1 MDHGSRKERRNSMK
15 LTKIGQGLLAVTASL
30 SLGLGMT
37 SCSPSDTIDYVFV
50 TSNAT
55 SGSSANGQVS
65 SYHVDSQSG
74 ALSLVSGSPFNSQ
87 GVNPVAEVASPNGQ
101 YLYVANH
108 DDSTIAQFTIGTD
121 GQLAFGKSYTTPGS
135 EPVSLAINAAG
146 TLLFVLDYYGPGFT
160 DVSPGPGALVVYPVN
175 SDGSLGS
182 PVANGGLAYTTLQCF
197 PGGVVVSPNGNY
209 VYVTNTNSVVV
220 TTAPPTTANPPPTP
234 SVCPSQGTVSGFTL
248 SSSGVLTAIPG
259 SPFPAGTTPT
269 GIAID
274 LTNRFL
280 YATDSVQ
287 NDLIEWQ
294 IDSGGVLDP
303 SKNGPFATG
312 VFPVNVT
319 VDPRDQFVYVSNY
332 NSDTISAFTIS
343 QSNGQPSALAAS
355 TFGTRNSPTCI
366 LVDPALGRY
375 LYASLASVNSVAAA
389 SLNPNT
395 GALTG
400 VQNSP
405 YTVLGIATCVAAVP
419 HGNHATQY
427 VSSTAGQ

>member
-1 MDHGSRKERRNSMK
+1 MK
-15 LTKIGQGLLAVTASL
+15 LKRIGQGLLAVAASL

-37 SCSPSDTIDYVFV
+37 SCSPSDTIDYLFV
-50 TSNAT
+50 TSNT
-55 SGSSANGQVS
+55 SAGTSANGQVS
-65 SYHVDSQSG
+65 SYHVDSETG
-74 ALSLVSGSPFNSQ
+74 ALSVVAGSPISSQ
-87 GVNPVAEVASPNGQ
+87 GINPVAEVTSPNGQ

-108 DDSTIAQFTIGTD
+108 GSNSVAQFTIGTD
-121 GQLAFGKSYTTPGS
+121 GQLVFAKSYTTPGS
-135 EPVSLAINAAG
+135 EPVSLAINNAG

-160 DVSPGPGALVVYPVN
+160 DVSPGPGALVVFPVN

-182 PVANGGLAYTTLQCF
+182 PVSSGGLAYTTLQCF
-197 PGGVVVSPNGNY
+197 PGGVAVSPNGNY
-209 VYVTNTNSVVV
+209 AYVTNTNSVVV
-220 TTAPPTTANPPPTP
+220 TTAPPSTATPPATP
-234 SVCPSQGTVSGFTL
+234 AVCPSQGTVSGFTV

-274 LTNRFL
+274 LTNRFV

-287 NDLIEWQ
+287 NQIIAWQ
-294 IDSGGVLDP
+294 INGGGVLAP
-303 SKNGPFATG
+303 LPNGPFATG
-312 VFPVNVT
+312 TFPVNLV
-319 VDPRDQFVYVSNY
+319 VDPRDEYIYVSNF
-332 NSDTISAFTIS
+332 NVDTISAFTIS

-355 TFGTRNSPTCI
+355 TFSTRDSPTCI

-395 GALTG
+395 GVLTG

-405 YTVLGIATCVAAVP
+405 YTVSGTATCVAAVP